1 MTSAIPALG
10 PGTRLL
16 LVDGHSLA
24 YRAFYALP
32 VENFAAPDGSPTNAV
47 MGFTSMLLQVIE
59 SEQPTHLAVAF
70 DVSRDTFRRAEFPDY
85 KANRAKSPEEFKPQ
99 VDVIKDLL
107 DAFGVVH
114 LAVDGFEADD
124 IIATLAT
131 SAAEQSAEVLILT
144 GDRDSLQLVNN
155 HITVLYPKRGVSDLA
170 RMTPAAVLEKYGVT
184 PEQYAD
190 LAALRGDTSD
200 NLPSIPGVGDKTAAA
215 WLQQHENL
223 GGLIANADLLKGKVG
238 QAFRDHVSQ
247 VQINRRLT
255 ELVKDVPLNVQLNAL
270 QLDTGDSVAIGEKF
284 DALGFKQLRPR
295 ALRVFGSEEATTV
308 PVAKVVAKVG
318 FEKGQLAQSLRNFS
332 AGITY
337 VAAEIQSN
345 QLMEISVVQAESCLQ
360 ISTGSISDSDLD
372 SLMDFVSDPA
382 TQLVGHGL
390 KPLIKWLLSNGRS
403 MQNLTGDTELLQYLI
418 NPSLRG
424 LDLETCTERH
434 LHRQLRTASSEQSLF
449 GDTDFATDEAA
460 IAISEIWP
468 ILESQADEQTIELL
482 RELELPLLNL
492 IAEMEFIGIA
502 VDLDLLR
509 TLESEFGRN
518 MDEAASVAQR
528 VAGLEFNLASPKQLQ
543 EVLFENRNLPKTK
556 KIKTGY
562 TTDAEALQYL
572 FQNTQDEVVEQILI
586 WREVSKLRQTVNT
599 LIPLVDSAGRI
610 HTTLSQ
616 TVAATGRLSSQEPNL
631 QNIPVRTA
639 EGRRIRSAFIAGDVY
654 SGLMTADYSQIEM
667 RIMAHLSQDEGL
679 IAAFNSG
686 EDLHTT
692 MAALVFSV
700 EPTAVDADL
709 RRRIKAMSYGLAYGL
724 GAFGLSQQLGITN
737 AEANT
742 LMDKYLERFGGVQDY
757 LKRVVREARQNGY
770 TQTMFGR
777 RRYLPDLNSDK
788 AAVQAAAER
797 MALNSPIQGSAA
809 DIIKRAMLL
818 VDKELKSAGLKS
830 RLLLQVHDELVLEVT
845 EAERLEVERLVRAGM
860 ANAADLAV
868 PLDVSVGFG
877 ANWDSAAH

>member
-1 MTSAIPALG
+1 
-10 PGTRLL
+10 
-16 LVDGHSLA
+16 
-24 YRAFYALP
+24 
-32 VENFAAPDGSPTNAV
+32 
-47 MGFTSMLLQVIE
+47 
-59 SEQPTHLAVAF
+59 
-70 DVSRDTFRRAEFPDY
+70 
-85 KANRAKSPEEFKPQ
+85 
-99 VDVIKDLL
+99 
-107 DAFGVVH
+107 
-114 LAVDGFEADD
+114 
-124 IIATLAT
+124 
-131 SAAEQSAEVLILT
+131 
-144 GDRDSLQLVNN
+144 
-155 HITVLYPKRGVSDLA
+155 
-170 RMTPAAVLEKYGVT
+170 
-184 PEQYAD
+184 
-190 LAALRGDTSD
+190 
-200 NLPSIPGVGDKTAAA
+200 
-215 WLQQHENL
+215 
-223 GGLIANADLLKGKVG
+223 
-238 QAFRDHVSQ
+238 
-247 VQINRRLT
+247 
-255 ELVKDVPLNVQLNAL
+255 
-270 QLDTGDSVAIGEKF
+270 
-284 DALGFKQLRPR
+284 
-295 ALRVFGSEEATTV
+295 
-308 PVAKVVAKVG
+308 
-318 FEKGQLAQSLRNFS
+318 
-332 AGITY
+332 
-337 VAAEIQSN
+337 
-345 QLMEISVVQAESCLQ
+345 
-360 ISTGSISDSDLD
+360 
-372 SLMDFVSDPA
+372 
-382 TQLVGHGL
+382 L

-403 MQNLTGDTELLQYLI
+403 IQNLTGDTELLQYLI

-424 LDLETCTERH
+424 LDLKTCTERH

-468 ILESQADEQTIELL
+468 ILESQTDEQTIELL
-482 RELELPLLNL
+482 RDLELPLLKL
-492 IAEMEFIGIA
+492 IAEMEFVGIA
-502 VDLDLLR
+502 VDQNLLR

-518 MDEAASVAQR
+518 MDEAAHVAQR

-639 EGRRIRSAFIAGDVY
+639 EGRRIRSAFIAGDDY

-737 AEANT
+737 SEANT

-788 AAVQAAAER
+788 SAVQAAAER

>member
-10 PGTRLL
+10 TATRLL

-70 DVSRDTFRRAEFPDY
+70 DVSRETFRRAEFPDY

-170 RMTPAAVLEKYGVT
+170 RMTPEAVLEKYGVT

-255 ELVKDVPLNVQLNAL
+255 ELVKDVPLNVELNAL
-270 QLDTGDSVAIGEKF
+270 QLDAGDSVAIGKKF

-295 ALRVFGSEEATTV
+295 ALRVFGAAEATTV

-318 FEKGQLAQSLRNFS
+318 FEKGKLAESLRNFS
-332 AGITY
+332 AGITF
-337 VAAEIQSN
+337 VAAEIQAN
-345 QLMEISVVQAESCLQ
+345 QLMEISFVQTESCLQ
-360 ISTGSISDSDLD
+360 ISAGSISGSDFD

-390 KPLIKWLLSNGRS
+390 KPLIKWLLSKGRS
-403 MQNLTGDTELLQYLI
+403 IQNLTGDTELLQYLI

-424 LDLETCTERH
+424 LDLKTCTERH

-468 ILESQADEQTIELL
+468 ILESQTDEQTIELL
-482 RELELPLLNL
+482 RDLELPLLKL
-492 IAEMEFIGIA
+492 IAEMEFVGIA
-502 VDLDLLR
+502 VDQNLLR

-518 MDEAASVAQR
+518 MDEAAHVAQR

-639 EGRRIRSAFIAGDVY
+639 EGRRIRSAFIAGDDY

-737 AEANT
+737 SEANT

-788 AAVQAAAER
+788 SAVQAAAER